1 MMTVML
7 RFIALWSMVSAVLNI
22 VSLSW
27 ISQIVGAIGL
37 LAAVLAAYCAA
48 EG

>member
-7 RFIALWSMVSAVLNI
+7 WFIALWSVVSAVLNI

-27 ISQIVGAIGL
+27 VSQIVGAIGL
-37 LAAVLAAYCAA
+37 LAAYCAA